1 MVSNTYCG
9 LGFACLSLVYGDVQ
23 HIFCFVCLRPVS
35 CVPNVAT
42 VSLHCPFLIAASGFS
57 NVGILRLIQILFYIF
72 LCYIAEHLPAVGDI
86 TKNQSLAFDSDQIK
100 TTQFVPHM
108 GFICASLP
116 MFFWK
121 NQSLS
126 NILAVL
132 GPINFIAGLA
142 TCVILPYTDFGLI
155 VFYGIIFAV
164 AKRKYDV
171 ITGIICLV

>member
-1 MVSNTYCG
+1 
-9 LGFACLSLVYGDVQ
+9 
-23 HIFCFVCLRPVS
+23 
-35 CVPNVAT
+35 
-42 VSLHCPFLIAASGFS
+42 
-57 NVGILRLIQILFYIF
+57 
-72 LCYIAEHLPAVGDI
+72 
-86 TKNQSLAFDSDQIK
+86 
-100 TTQFVPHM
+100 M

>member
-1 MVSNTYCG
+1 M
-9 LGFACLSLVYGDVQ
+9 L
-23 HIFCFVCLRPVS
+23 PVS
-35 CVPNVAT
+35 
-42 VSLHCPFLIAASGFS
+42 LDCPIVIAPSVFS
-57 NVGILRLIQILFYIF
+57 NVDTLRLILTLFYVF
-72 LCYIAEHLPAVGDI
+72 LYYIAEHLPAVGDI
-86 TKNQSLAFDSDQIK
+86 TKNQSWAFDSAQIK
-100 TTQFVPHM
+100 TTKFVPHM

-164 AKRKYDV
+164 SKRKYDV
-171 ITGIICLV
+171 IAGICFV